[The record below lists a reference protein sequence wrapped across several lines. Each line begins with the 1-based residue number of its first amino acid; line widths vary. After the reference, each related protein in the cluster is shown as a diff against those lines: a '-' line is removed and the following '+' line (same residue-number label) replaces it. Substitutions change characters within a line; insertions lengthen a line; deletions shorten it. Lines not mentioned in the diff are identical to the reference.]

1 VANVDGPM
9 RAAAAKAIELDPN
22 LSDAHA
28 AMALIKVEDWEWAGA
43 EREARRAIALNP
55 DIDSPL
61 AIVLHLTGRHAEAIA
76 LGERAIKLNPLSPQA
91 HALYGNTLFWA
102 RKYEDAVPRLKR
114 AIELEPRSRAVLTL
128 GGAYQMLG
136 RPQEAL
142 AVIDRP
148 EFRETPYIAEA
159 YARLGRR
166 EDALRVL
173 NGLVTRV
180 GRFDWQVMARA
191 YFALGDK
198 DRGFE
203 WLTKAF
209 DQRAGYIS
217 AVNINPG
224 FDDVRDDPR
233 FKALVAR
240 LNLPN

>member
-1 VANVDGPM
+1 M
-9 RAAAAKAIELDPN
+9 RTAAAKAIALDPN
-22 LSDAHA
+22 LSEAHA
-28 AMALIKVEDWEWAGA
+28 AMALINVEDWDWAGA
-43 EREARRAIALNP
+43 EREARDAIALNP

-114 AIELEPRSRAVLTL
+114 AIELEPRSGARATL
-128 GGAYQMLG
+128 GGVYLMLG

-142 AVIDRP
+142 AVFDSP
-148 EFRETPYIAEA
+148 DFRDTPYIAEA
-159 YARLGRR
+159 YARVGRR
-166 EDALRVL
+166 DDALRVL
-173 NGLVTRV
+173 NGLKRV
-180 GRFDWQVMARA
+180 GPFDWQIMARA

-217 AVNINPG
+217 AANINPG
-224 FDDVRDDPR
+224 LDGVRDDPR

-240 LNLPN
+240 LGLPD